1 MKIEN
6 SKVDVILQE
15 KLMRLSEPFDELW
28 SCRTRLPDRV
38 NLAPLRNHALR
49 VLRVVASLA
58 YGRGKSSVW
67 DGVYH
72 NLHQVVSLQSV
83 GLYTNLY
90 YDDHGMC
97 SAAGEFDDAESS
109 IKERFVAGQLV
120 FQGAWNAL
128 ELAGRSLPVQS
139 QSIQAIRHHL
149 ERCVFRPFH
158 GFKIALFDAYRS
170 AEDHINVKRPAF
182 KEAVT
187 SGSDLGVGVEILR
200 QFRNGLL
207 HGEIKNMDP
216 REFDFCNDAK
226 AKDPMLGTNAGQTEI
241 FHSQIRL
248 VLFLLQAIIAEV
260 EASHVLVWP
269 NDNDLVDELV
279 FALQKEIPEDSI
291 DHTDDTNGDSG
302 ARRLFADQK
311 FIHNI

>member
-1 MKIEN
+1 M
-6 SKVDVILQE
+6 
-15 KLMRLSEPFDELW
+15 
-28 SCRTRLPDRV
+28 
-38 NLAPLRNHALR
+38 
-49 VLRVVASLA
+49 
-58 YGRGKSSVW
+58 
-67 DGVYH
+67 
-72 NLHQVVSLQSV
+72 
-83 GLYTNLY
+83 
-90 YDDHGMC
+90 
-97 SAAGEFDDAESS
+97 FDDAESS

-128 ELAGRSLPVQS
+128 ELAGSSLPGQPQS
-139 QSIQAIRHHL
+139 TQSVRHQL

-170 AEDHINVKRPAF
+170 AEDHINVEKQAF

-207 HGEIKNMDP
+207 HGVIKNMVP
-216 REFDFCNDAK
+216 HEYDFCNDS
-226 AKDPMLGTNAGQTEI
+226 KDPMLGTNAGQTEL
-241 FHSQIRL
+241 FHAQIRL

-260 EASHVLVWP
+260 ESSHEMVWP
-269 NDNDLVDELV
+269 NDYDLVDELV

-291 DHTDDTNGDSG
+291 DHHTDDTNGDSS